1 MAEKDI
7 SEKALEG
14 YNDVFADI
22 VNVLLFGGKALVSEE
37 DLEAATAFSYY
48 KLDKPREQERD
59 VAKYWKK
66 KQIRIALYGFE
77 NQTEPEDG
85 FPIRFI
91 GYDGAA
97 YREEMALSD
106 AARRQ
111 GKEPSPYY
119 PVVTLVLYFGEK
131 HWDKPTRL
139 LECFDVPDELEPYV
153 NDYKI
158 NLFEIAWLTDEQA
171 SMFKSD
177 FRIVADYFIQ
187 MRKNKDYVP
196 KREVI
201 THVKELLQLMTVMT
215 GDHRFEEAYDNDFEG
230 RETTMCEVL
239 DRVENR
245 GVSRGISKGRTEER
259 KDTLDFINKRQE
271 AGDSAE
277 DILQAILNLKSAQLQ
292 SDSEK

>member
-22 VNVLLFGGKALVSEE
+22 VNVLLFGGKRLVSED

-48 KLDKPREQERD
+48 KADKPREQERD

-66 KQIRIALYGFE
+66 QQIRIALYGFE
-77 NQTEPEDG
+77 NQTEPQDG
-85 FPIRFI
+85 FPIRII

-97 YREEMALSD
+97 YREEMALND
-106 AARRQ
+106 AARRK
-111 GKEPSPYY
+111 GEKPMPYY

-139 LECFDVPDELEPYV
+139 LECFDVPEELKPFV

-158 NLFEIAWLTDEQA
+158 NLFEIAHLTEEQA
-171 SMFKSD
+171 SMFTSD

-201 THVKELLQLMTVMT
+201 THVKELLQLMSVMT
-215 GDHRFEEAYDNDFEG
+215 GDHRFEEAYDNDFER

-245 GVSRGISKGRTEER
+245 GRSEGRNEER
-259 KDTLDFINKRQE
+259 KDTLDFINQRQK

-277 DILQAILNLKSAQLQ
+277 DILQAILSHKGEDFQP
-292 SDSEK
+292 DSK